1 MAHEHST
8 RRNLIIGTGEGILAM
23 PWAFLSLP
31 GNFILAA
38 LLTQFYGLDKTSYG
52 IIVSLPAWSNAAQIV
67 FLPWLARY
75 LTTKDLALAMGWLNI
90 GMWTMLAAVL
100 GYLPTDDAPGVARLF
115 VVFFLVASVSQAL
128 VGVGWTSW
136 VRVWVPARV
145 RGHYFGRRNRWLNV
159 STVVFLLLALVLFD
173 WQEDELWPYQLLIG
187 LAVVMRYGSLI
198 WQHGIRT
205 ESEHLDLPG
214 AGWITHLRENLAA
227 TGLLRFIL
235 FSAWVSFWLGFVGP
249 FVPVFSFEELG
260 LQPGRFTLLVIIA
273 TVAAIFAWPFWGRQ
287 VDRRGCLP
295 ILIVGLVAWELQ
307 NYLWVVLNAGNTWL
321 LYPMW
326 AFGGFFSTAYFAAG
340 FNLLLKLVPPHAKL
354 AGVSL
359 HLALTSVAAAAAP
372 IAAGV
377 LLTHFLEAG
386 AGIAAYR
393 VGFAVKSTAVL
404 AGLLF
409 LRGLREPQCSTGT
422 SLPGAFRTL
431 RQLLGAQSAAFL
443 GSWNTRRTRN
453 RRDEEDR

>member
-23 PWAFLSLP
+23 PWVFVSLP

-52 IIVSLPAWSNAAQIV
+52 IIVSLPAWSNAAQI
-67 FLPWLARY
+67 FLLPWLARY

-145 RGHYFGRRNRWLNV
+145 RGHYFGRRNRWLYL
-159 STVVFLLLALVLFD
+159 STVVFLLLALVLFE

-227 TGLLRFIL
+227 PGLLRFIL

-249 FVPVFSFEELG
+249 FVPVLARSSSMRFRWRSCPWRWMVFFNSSMVEL
-260 LQPGRFTLLVIIA
+260 
-273 TVAAIFAWPFWGRQ
+273 
-287 VDRRGCLP
+287 
-295 ILIVGLVAWELQ
+295 
-307 NYLWVVLNAGNTWL
+307 
-321 LYPMW
+321 M
-326 AFGGFFSTAYFAAG
+326 S
-340 FNLLLKLVPPHAKL
+340 
-354 AGVSL
+354 
-359 HLALTSVAAAAAP
+359 
-372 IAAGV
+372 
-377 LLTHFLEAG
+377 
-386 AGIAAYR
+386 
-393 VGFAVKSTAVL
+393 
-404 AGLLF
+404 
-409 LRGLREPQCSTGT
+409 
-422 SLPGAFRTL
+422 
-431 RQLLGAQSAAFL
+431 
-443 GSWNTRRTRN
+443 
-453 RRDEEDR
+453 